1 MEEFLNNLSDLK
13 NTDFRLLAVA
23 LNASSNGV
31 VITDHRQPDEPIIY
45 CNKAFELLTGYSK
58 KQIIGHNCRFLQS
71 DDRDQKP
78 LSQLRDAIENGKHC
92 QLLLK
97 NYKKEGRLFWN
108 ELTISPVKDA
118 EGNVTHFIG
127 IQNDVTE
134 RVAAEQQLEEQRDM
148 LDEKVRERTNNL
160 EESESYLSA
169 IVETIRESLVVL
181 DSKFKILS
189 ANHNFCD
196 FFKEPEHKILGK
208 ELFKIGNGKWNI
220 PELRELLTNV
230 LPHNNP
236 FEGFELEHDFD
247 AIGKKT
253 LVLNAR
259 QMTLKGNYQ
268 ERILLAIEDITE
280 RKAIEYRKEDFIN
293 IASHEMRTPLTSIK
307 GNLQIL
313 EKIAKKK
320 EDNIYIKSLSTA
332 KKSAARLER
341 LIYDLLDVSKM
352 QSGKMEFDYEPV
364 NLSTLLEESIEII
377 QEESPEYTIVVSGLR
392 NQIIEA
398 DYGRLEQVMIN
409 LLSNAV
415 KYSPDASEIKVHVS
429 SMSGYYKV
437 SVSDSG
443 LGISKRDHKRIF
455 ERFYRAEEI
464 SEKFPGIGVG
474 LYVCQQIIKEHNGTL
489 WVESKEQQGSTFS
502 FTIPRFAGQAI
513 MPSD

>member
-1 MEEFLNNLSDLK
+1 MEDFLNNLSNLN
-13 NTDFRLLAVA
+13 NTDIRLLAVA

-58 KQIIGHNCRFLQS
+58 KQIVGHNCRFLQS
-71 DDRDQKP
+71 EDRNQEAI
-78 LSQLRDAIENGKHC
+78 SQIRKAIKSEEHC
-92 QLLLK
+92 QVLLK

-108 ELTISPVKDA
+108 ELIISPVKDA
-118 EGNVTHFIG
+118 EGFVTHFIG
-127 IQNDVTE
+127 IQNDVTK
-134 RVAAEQQLEEQRDM
+134 RVAAEQQLEQQRDE
-148 LDEKVRERTNNL
+148 LDEKVRERTNTL

-181 DSKFKILS
+181 DSDFRILS

-196 FFKEPEHKILGK
+196 FFKVPENKILGK

-220 PELRELLTNV
+220 PQLRELLINV

-247 AIGKKT
+247 AIGKKM

-268 ERILLAIEDITE
+268 DRILLAIEDITE
-280 RKAIEYRKEDFIN
+280 RKAMEYRKEDFIN

-313 EKIAKKK
+313 EKIAEKK
-320 EDNIYIKSLSTA
+320 DDTVYIKGLSTA
-332 KKSAARLER
+332 KKSVARLER

-352 QSGKMEFDYEPV
+352 QFGKVEFNYERV
-364 NLSTLLEESIEII
+364 NLSSLLDESIEII
-377 QEESPEYTIVVSGLR
+377 QQESPGYKVVVSGLK

-398 DYGRLEQVMIN
+398 DYGRLEQVIIN

-429 SMSGYYKV
+429 SMAGYCKV
-437 SVSDSG
+437 SVVDDG
-443 LGISKRDHKRIF
+443 LGINKHDQKRIF

-464 SEKFPGIGVG
+464 SEKFPGVGVG
-474 LYVCQQIIKEHNGTL
+474 LYVCQQIINEHNGTL
-489 WVESKEQQGSTFS
+489 WLESKEQKGSTFS
-502 FTIPRFAGQAI
+502 FTIPI
-513 MPSD
+513 INIKDTPVS